1 MKCEYCGKQIDHIP
15 FQCEYCGRYYCD
27 DHRLHENH
35 YCTYALKKLEEE
47 NSARVFSKIKAFFK
61 HLF

>member
-1 MKCEYCGKQIDHIP
+1 MK
-15 FQCEYCGRYYCD
+15 CEYCGRYYCD

-47 NSARVFSKIKAFFK
+47 KSPSLKDKIKTFFK
-61 HLF
+61 KVF

>member
-1 MKCEYCGKQIDHIP
+1 MNCEFCGKEIDHIP

-35 YCTYALKKLEEE
+35 YCTYALKKLEQEK
-47 NSARVFSKIKAFFK
+47 SSSLKDKIKTFFK
-61 HLF
+61 NIF